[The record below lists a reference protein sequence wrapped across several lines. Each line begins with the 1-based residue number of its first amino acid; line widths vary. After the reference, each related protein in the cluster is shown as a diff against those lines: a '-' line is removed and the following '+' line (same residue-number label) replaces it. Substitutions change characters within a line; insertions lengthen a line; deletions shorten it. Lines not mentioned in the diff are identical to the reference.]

1 MTGSTEQ
8 EYLKK
13 TVKNAK
19 PVHNWS
25 LNVWKNSLEIL
36 LTYGKNGLDHIWKT
50 NGNSIWVHVSYF
62 KWPFNKGD
70 RQYKKAVG
78 VTAFA

>member
-1 MTGSTEQ
+1 MPNQSIIDHLMYE
-8 EYLKK
+8 K
-13 TVKNAK
+13 T
-19 PVHNWS
+19 P
-25 LNVWKNSLEIL
+25 

-50 NGNSIWVHVSYF
+50 NGNSIWMHASYF